1 MSRLFIAVL
10 VIYSQ
15 YSTRAASSGAKLANL
30 GGFGAGKFAHSN
42 LQKSDCFESAVVA
55 LLTR

>member
-15 YSTRAASSGAKLANL
+15 YSTRAASPGAKLANL
-30 GGFGAGKFAHSN
+30 GGFGARSFAHSN
-42 LQKSDCFESAVVA
+42 MQKMDRFESAAIA
-55 LLTR
+55 L